1 MDKAQALVLDYDD
14 EEDILYVS
22 FKTGQEAVCIEQESG
37 VLIRVH
43 PETDEIVGYTI
54 IDFLGKFSSPA
65 RQPIRVEL
73 PQALRGHLT
82 SSR

>member
-1 MDKAQALVLDYDD
+1 MDKAQALILDYDD

-22 FKTGQEAVCIEQESG
+22 FKTGQETVCIEQGDG

-73 PQALRGHLT
+73 PQALRSHLT
-82 SSR
+82 LLH

>member
-1 MDKAQALVLDYDD
+1 MDKAQALILDYDD

-22 FKTGQEAVCIEQESG
+22 FKMSREAVCIEQENG
-37 VLIRVH
+37 VLIRVQ
-43 PETDEIVGYTI
+43 PETGEIVGYTI

-82 SSR
+82 LSR